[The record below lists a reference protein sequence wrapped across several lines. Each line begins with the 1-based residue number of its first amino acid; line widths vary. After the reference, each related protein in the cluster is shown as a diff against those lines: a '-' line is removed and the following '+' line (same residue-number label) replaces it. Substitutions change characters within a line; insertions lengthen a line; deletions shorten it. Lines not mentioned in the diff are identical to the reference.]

1 MRKKAPARAKWAHIG
16 RVKKFK
22 KFKKFK
28 KAQTGKKKRL
38 GSKRTLNWKVSKSV
52 QMKSNPTGEAE
63 DFS

>member
-16 RVKKFK
+16 RVK

>member
-16 RVKKFK
+16 RV
-22 KFKKFK
+22 KKFK

-52 QMKSNPTGEAE
+52 QMKSNPTG
-63 DFS
+63 